1 MGILAVILLDTHVW
15 VWWVQNDPRMGTC
28 TSLLDAAR
36 PADVAV
42 SAVSCWEVAVL
53 HARGRLVLDG
63 SLDEW
68 LEAALQDAAV
78 SVVNLT
84 PAIAVESVR
93 LPGEF
98 HRDPADRMLVATSRI
113 LGCRLLTEDRKIL
126 DYAHVDALDLTE
138 LAGRSTR

>member
-1 MGILAVILLDTHVW
+1 VIVLDTHVW
-15 VWWVQNDPRMGTC
+15 AWWVQNDPRMGTC
-28 TSLLDAAR
+28 TPLLDAAR

-53 HARGRLVLDG
+53 HARGRLVLDI

-68 LEAALQDAAV
+68 LQAALHDAAV

-113 LGCRLLTEDRKIL
+113 LGCPLLTEDRKIL
-126 DYAHVDALDLTE
+126 DYAHVDALDLSE
-138 LAGRSTR
+138 LADRGIR

>member
-1 MGILAVILLDTHVW
+1 MILLDTHVW
-15 VWWVQNDPRMGTC
+15 VWWIQNDPRMGVC
-28 TSLLDAAR
+28 TSILDAAR
-36 PADVAV
+36 VADVAV

-68 LEAALQDAAV
+68 LDAGLHAAAV
-78 SVVNLT
+78 SIVNIT

-126 DYAHVDALDLTE
+126 DYRQVDALDLSE
-138 LAGRSTR
+138 LADRGGR